1 MKKITVKKAAS
12 KVSGYKIDFTT
23 NTLIVNYKFYAAS
36 QQYGTPEN
44 KLVKNIQEDFP
55 NLTIAVEKGRNPKKA
70 HSRKRLSY
78 KNMKLY
84 IETLDNSEKL
94 LDVFET
100 VKAESKVQP
109 SPYKYV
115 VDWFQ
120 AQFKDYNKAP
130 IFEDDKL
137 TTQKAKEKKDN
148 VYSIKREKSAS

>member
-1 MKKITVKKAAS
+1 
-12 KVSGYKIDFTT
+12 
-23 NTLIVNYKFYAAS
+23 
-36 QQYGTPEN
+36 
-44 KLVKNIQEDFP
+44 
-55 NLTIAVEKGRNPKKA
+55 
-70 HSRKRLSY
+70 
-78 KNMKLY
+78 MKLY

>member
-44 KLVKNIQEDFP
+44 KLVKNIQADFP

-78 KNMKLY
+78 KNMELY
-84 IETLDNSEKL
+84 IETLDNADTLKK
-94 LDVFET
+94 VFDT

-148 VYSIKREKSAS
+148 IYSIKREKSAS